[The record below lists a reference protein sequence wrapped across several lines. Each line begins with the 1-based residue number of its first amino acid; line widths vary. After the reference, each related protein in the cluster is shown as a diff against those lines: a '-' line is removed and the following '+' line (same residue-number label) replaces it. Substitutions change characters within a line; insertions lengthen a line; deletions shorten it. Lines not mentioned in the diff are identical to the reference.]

1 MRFKRKLLNKRIRI
15 LRAQIIQST
24 LFFADHLVDTAI
36 TLVDKVSLY
45 AYNRYMRVQI
55 GQMIEWT
62 YNPKMDPLLGIVTGH
77 SERGYI
83 VHWNLG
89 HKTKK
94 SVISIYEMSEA
105 LMAGNYKLVLD
116 KQD

>member
-1 MRFKRKLLNKRIRI
+1 MKLKRVLNLLKTHSIR
-15 LRAQIIQST
+15 SV
-24 LFFADHLVDTAI
+24 LFFTDNFIVATTTI
-36 TLVDKVSLY
+36 VDKVSLH
-45 AYNRYMRVQI
+45 AYNRYMRIPV

-62 YNPKMDPLLGIVTGH
+62 YNPKMDPLLGLVTEH

-89 HKTKK
+89 HKMKR
-94 SVISIYEMSEA
+94 SEVSIYEMSEA

-116 KQD
+116 K

>member
-1 MRFKRKLLNKRIRI
+1 MKFKSFLSILKTHSIR
-15 LRAQIIQST
+15 SV
-24 LFFADHLVDTAI
+24 LFFTDNFIVAATTI
-36 TLVDKVSLY
+36 VDKVSLHV
-45 AYNRYMRVQI
+45 YNRYMRVPV

-62 YNPKMDPLLGIVTGH
+62 YNPKMDSLLGLITEH

-89 HKTKK
+89 HKMKR
-94 SVISIYEMSEA
+94 SEVSIYEMSEA

-116 KQD
+116 K